1 MDEQNIFDLELVRDT
16 LLESY
21 SQTFSRKYITIRG
34 EFCKFY
40 PNKNVLIDEQG
51 NSIILNYSVK
61 LKVSPVELPCDG
73 DVITVQGFLN
83 FGRPG
88 KEDIIDDG
96 SLYFWFNIDKI
107 IHIEE
112 CRNTKIKKIQEALSY
127 KKPKI
132 PILDDF
138 LYQKLSEGVKPNIL
152 ILCSPT
158 AEQDI
163 KASLGEEEDSFLVTY
178 KNVPLSKKSDASEL
192 FFAIDINAHDD
203 YDVLAF
209 SRGGLENYD
218 IFYESSIVTSIVNIK
233 PYTLAALGHAVSDH
247 PFYGAF
253 DRILQTPTS
262 IGVYLKDLSIKVKDE
277 LKQAKLREEEQK
289 RMQLIKTAH
298 DKKVRTYKQI
308 ITVIF
313 IILLILLIILL
324 K

>member
-1 MDEQNIFDLELVRDT
+1 MDELNIFDLELVRDT

-40 PNKNVLIDEQG
+40 PNKNLLIDEHE
-51 NSIILNYSVK
+51 NSIILNYSAK
-61 LKVSPVELPCDG
+61 LKVGSVELPRDG
-73 DVITVQGFLN
+73 DIITVQGFLN

-112 CRNTKIKKIQEALSY
+112 CQNTKIMKIQEALSC
-127 KKPKI
+127 KRPKM
-132 PILDDF
+132 PILDEF
-138 LYQKLSEGVKPNIL
+138 LYRKLSEGSKPNIL

-163 KASLGEEEDSFLVTY
+163 KASLGEEEDSFLITY

-192 FFAIDINAHDD
+192 FYAIDINAHKD

-209 SRGGLENYD
+209 SRGGLENFD
-218 IFYESSIVTSIVNIK
+218 IFYESSIVTSIINTK

-277 LKQAKLREEEQK
+277 LKQAQLREEEQK
-289 RMQLIKTAH
+289 RLLIIKAEH
-298 DKKVRTYKQI
+298 DKKVKKYKWI
-308 ITVIF
+308 ITL
-313 IILLILLIILL
+313 ILLFLIILLIILL